1 MKIIF
6 CVQLIFIAFSIFGSY
21 DLPFSKNEKKIDGII
36 EEEEWRGSLL
46 ISDFYEIM
54 PGENTK
60 PPVDT
65 IVYMTYTLENFYIAF
80 KCFDPEPKKI
90 RARYADRDN
99 AFADD
104 LVGIFLDTFNDQRN
118 AFEFIVNPFGSQMDC
133 LRKEPEEEDCTWD
146 GIWYSKG
153 RITKDGYEVEI
164 SIPFKTLR
172 YPKEKIKTFRFLIL
186 RIYPRD
192 FRVQISNLPLDRNKN
207 CTLCQADLLENIE
220 ISKKQSK
227 TELIPTLVSSST
239 YSKEDLGDKLK
250 KDEQKKEAGLSITY
264 KLASNLLLNGTL
276 NPDFSQVEADVE
288 QIDVNTRFAL
298 FYPEKRPFFLE
309 GQQYF
314 SSFFNLIYTRTI
326 ADPNYGL
333 KLTGKEGKDS
343 IGLFYVEDE
352 ITNFLFPSN
361 QYSEISSLDMRS
373 KSFGLRYK
381 KDLFSDSNIGA
392 IYLRRE
398 GNGYFNYLYGA
409 DGRIR
414 IGGNE
419 FLSFQYVESST
430 KDVLN
435 PEVNENFNGERKDG
449 HSAAL
454 NFEHSSRNWY
464 FNGSYVEKSKK
475 FRADLGFIPRVDI
488 KTFEGF
494 LAYTFYPDKKKFYS
508 RLSPRIY
515 FSNGK
520 DFDGRTTDWESF
532 AELQFELIK
541 QVNGEF
547 GYSRSM
553 ELYNEKEY
561 EKNIFYLWANS
572 RFSQNMTAFASFHY
586 GDGVDYE
593 NERKGKLLKI
603 KAQTDYR
610 FSKRIFFDFSGEH
623 QNFNLERGNLFK
635 ATYLYLKI
643 LYHFSNSIFLR
654 AILQDGKV
662 LRNKDLYLVEVPE
675 KDNFKLLQFLFTV
688 KLNPFSLFYL
698 GFSTRGLEIEP
709 YSMQTMNRTYFM
721 KLSYSFWF

>member
-6 CVQLIFIAFSIFGSY
+6 FVQLIFISFSIFGSY
-21 DLPFSKNEKKIDGII
+21 ELPFSKNEKKIDGII
-36 EEEEWRGSLL
+36 DEKEWEGALK

-65 IVYMTYTLENFYIAF
+65 IVYMTYTSKNFYIAF
-80 KCFDPEPKKI
+80 KCFDPEPEKI
-90 RARYADRDN
+90 RARYADRDT

-118 AFEFIVNPFGSQMDC
+118 AIEFIVNPFGSQMDC
-133 LRKEPEEEDCTWD
+133 LRKEPEEEDCSWD

-164 SIPFKTLR
+164 AIPFKTLR
-172 YPKEKIKTFRFLIL
+172 YPKEKMNTFRFLVL

-207 CTLCQADLLENIE
+207 CTLCQCDLLENIE
-220 ISKKQSK
+220 INKKQSK
-227 TELIPTLVSSST
+227 TEIIPTLTGFST
-239 YSKEDLGDKLK
+239 SSKEDLGNKLK
-250 KDEQKKEAGLSITY
+250 KKQKAEAGISFAY
-264 KLASNLLLNGTL
+264 KLTSNLLLNGTL
-276 NPDFSQVEADVE
+276 NPDFSQVETDVA
-288 QIDVNTRFAL
+288 QIDVNRRFAL
-298 FYPEKRPFFLE
+298 YYPEKRPFFLE

-314 SSFFNLIYTRTI
+314 SSFMDLFYTRTM

-361 QYSEISSLDMRS
+361 QYSEISSLDMKS
-373 KSFGLRYK
+373 KSYGLRYK
-381 KDLFSDSNIGA
+381 RDLFSDSTIGV

-398 GNGYFNYLYGA
+398 GNKYFNYLYGA

-414 IGGNE
+414 IGENE
-419 FLSFQYVESST
+419 FLSLQYVESST
-430 KDVLN
+430 KDVLS
-435 PEVNENFNGERKDG
+435 PEINENFNGEKKLG
-449 HSAAL
+449 HAIAL

-464 FNGSYVEKSKK
+464 FFGSYTEKSPK
-475 FRADLGFIPRVDI
+475 FRADLGFIPRVDL
-488 KTFEGF
+488 KYYNGF
-494 LAYTFYPDKKKFYS
+494 LSYTFYPNEKKFYS
-508 RLSPRIY
+508 RISPRVF
-515 FSNGK
+515 FSYGK
-520 DFDGRTTDWESF
+520 EFEGRNTDWEIVT
-532 AELQFELIK
+532 ELQFELIK
-541 QVNGEF
+541 QITGEI
-547 GYSRSM
+547 GAVRSM
-553 ELYNEKEY
+553 ELFKDIEY
-561 EKNIFYLWANS
+561 KKNTFYLWANS
-572 RFSQNMTAFASFHY
+572 RFSQNMTAFISFNF

-593 NERKGKLLKI
+593 NERKGKLFKL

-610 FSKRIFFDFSGEH
+610 FSKRIFLNFSGEH
-623 QNFNLERGNLFK
+623 QNFNIENENLYK

-643 LYHFSNSIFLR
+643 LYHFSNNIFLR

-662 LRNKDLYLVEVPE
+662 LRNKDLYLVEVPK
-675 KDNFKLLQFLFTV
+675 KDNFKTLQFLFTI
-688 KLNPFSLFYL
+688 KLNPFTLFYL
-698 GFSTRGLEIEP
+698 GFSTRGLELDP

-721 KLSYSFWF
+721 KFSYSFWF

>member
-1 MKIIF
+1 MKIF
-6 CVQLIFIAFSIFGSY
+6 FFVQLIFISFSIFGSNS
-21 DLPFSKNEKKIDGII
+21 LPSSESEKKIDGII
-36 EEEEWRGSLL
+36 DEKEWEGALK
-46 ISDFYEIM
+46 ISEFYEIM

-60 PPVDT
+60 PTVDT
-65 IVYMTYTLENFYIAF
+65 IAYLTYTSENFYIAF
-80 KCFDPEPKKI
+80 KCSDPNPENI
-90 RARYADRDN
+90 RARYADRDS

-153 RITKDGYEVEI
+153 NITKNGYEVEI
-164 SIPFKTLR
+164 AIPFKTLR

-192 FRVQISNLPLDRNKN
+192 FRVQISNVPIDRNKN

-220 ISKKQSK
+220 ISSKQSK
-227 TELIPTLVSSST
+227 TEIIPTLIMSPT
-239 YSKEDLGDKLK
+239 YSKENLGDKLK
-250 KDEQKKEAGLSITY
+250 KDEQKKEAGLSVTY
-264 KLASNLLLNGTL
+264 KLTSNLLLNGTL

-288 QIDVNTRFAL
+288 KIDVNTRFAL

-314 SSFFNLIYTRTI
+314 SSFFNLIYTRTM
-326 ADPNYGL
+326 ADPNYGF

-343 IGLFYVEDE
+343 IGAFYVEDE

-373 KSFGLRYK
+373 KSYGLRYK
-381 KDLFSDSNIGA
+381 RDLFSDSTIGI

-414 IGGNE
+414 IGENE
-419 FLSFQYVESST
+419 FLSLQYVESST

-435 PEVNENFNGERKDG
+435 LEINENFNGERKVG
-449 HSAAL
+449 HGIAL

-464 FNGSYVEKSKK
+464 FFGSYIEKSPK
-475 FRADLGFIPRVDI
+475 FRADLGFIPRVDL
-488 KTFEGF
+488 KYYDGF
-494 LAYTFYPDKKKFYS
+494 LSYTFYPNEKKFYS
-508 RLSPRIY
+508 RISPRIS
-515 FSNGK
+515 FSYGK
-520 DFDGRTTDWESF
+520 NFEGKNTDWEIYT
-532 AELQFELIK
+532 ELQFELIK
-541 QVNGEF
+541 QITGEI
-547 GYSRSM
+547 GVVRSM
-553 ELYNEKEY
+553 ELFNNIEY
-561 EKNIFYLWANS
+561 KKNIFYLWANS
-572 RFSQNMTAFASFHY
+572 RFSQNMTAFISFNL

-610 FSKRIFFDFSGEH
+610 FSKRIFLDFSGEYH
-623 QNFNLERGNLFK
+623 NFDLENGNLYK
-635 ATYLYLKI
+635 ATTLYLKF
-643 LYHFSNSIFLR
+643 LYHFSNSVFLR
-654 AILQDGKV
+654 TILQDGKV

-675 KDNFKLLQFLFTV
+675 KDNFKALQFLFTI
-688 KLNPFSLFYL
+688 KLNPFTLFYL
-698 GFSTRGLEIEP
+698 GFSTRGLEVDP
-709 YSMQTMNRTYFM
+709 YSMQTINRTYFM
-721 KLSYSFWF
+721 KFSYSFWF